1 MSINRMNEQNVV
13 CPYNGKKGA
22 RKMNLA
28 NSVQQERSQIQMVTN
43 YVILFT
49 QNFQNKG
56 DSRGRR
62 YVVVAHSLLVKEE
75 AVIGSRHGE

>member
-1 MSINRMNEQNVV
+1 MNEQNV

-22 RKMNLA
+22 GKMNLA
-28 NSVQQERSQIQMVTN
+28 NSVQRERSRMQMVTN

-56 DSRGRR
+56 DLRGRR
-62 YVVVAHSLLVKEE
+62 YMVVAHGLLVKEE